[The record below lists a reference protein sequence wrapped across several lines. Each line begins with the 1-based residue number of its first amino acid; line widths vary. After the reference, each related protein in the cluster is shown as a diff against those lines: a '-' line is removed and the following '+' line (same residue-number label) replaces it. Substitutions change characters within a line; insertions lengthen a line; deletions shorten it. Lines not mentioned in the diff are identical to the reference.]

1 MIRQGRKYQHENKE
15 VIALESADSGDV
27 KVAPIQWPFLGMSY
41 LTRVDSLKKMPQ
53 KYLQWAVPE

>member
-27 KVAPIQWPFLGMSY
+27 KVAPIVPPFLGMPY
-41 LTRVDSLKKMPQ
+41 LARVDSLKKMPQ
-53 KYLQWAVPE
+53 KYLQGAIA

>member
-1 MIRQGRKYQHENKE
+1 MIQQGRKYKHGTVE
-15 VIALESADSGDV
+15 VIAIESSDTGHV

-53 KYLQWAVPE
+53 KYLQGAVE

>member
-1 MIRQGRKYQHENKE
+1 MIHQGRKYKHGAVA
-15 VIALESADSGDV
+15 VIALESTDTGHV

-53 KYLQWAVPE
+53 KYLQGAIA